1 MKNENSV
8 LKNIRRYFVDL
19 VGSNHI
25 FVPMM
30 LNFNIRSAIP
40 RGDNHLLRYHCEDIT
55 VQTDDLNRYSTT
67 TQIRLTE

>member
-8 LKNIRRYFVDL
+8 LKNIRRYFRDR
-19 VGSNHI
+19 VGYSLSDHI

-40 RGDNHLLRYHCEDIT
+40 RGDNHLLRYHREDIT
-55 VQTDDLNRYSTT
+55 VQTDISIGILLRHKYA
-67 TQIRLTE
+67 